1 LHVTYHQNRAETIL
15 QELGFIGLGNTLQ
28 ECFEHVIYR
37 ARLSLLNVALKP
49 WAELVDF
56 CMNVSANT

>member
-1 LHVTYHQNRAETIL
+1 MPVRLRVTYRQNRAETLL
-15 QELGFIGLGNTLQ
+15 QELGFIGLGNTLPQ

-56 CMNVSANT
+56 C